1 MEICYWYREV
11 LREMHQN
18 IIAMLATIN
27 IKIILQ
33 KVLVVQLQL
42 NNIWIISDE
51 HQPPKQAYLF
61 VARKACMY
69 MYVYVIIF
77 IKFAVG

>member
-18 IIAMLATIN
+18 IIVMLATIN

-33 KVLVVQLQL
+33 KVLVVQLKL
-42 NNIWIISDE
+42 NNI
-51 HQPPKQAYLF
+51 
-61 VARKACMY
+61 
-69 MYVYVIIF
+69 
-77 IKFAVG
+77 